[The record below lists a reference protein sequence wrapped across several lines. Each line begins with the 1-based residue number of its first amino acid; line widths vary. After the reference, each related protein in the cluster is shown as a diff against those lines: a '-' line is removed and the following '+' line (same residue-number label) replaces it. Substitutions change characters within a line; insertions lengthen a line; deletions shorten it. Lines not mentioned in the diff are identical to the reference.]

1 MNVPAFPTLSPAQR
15 ERLLEPP
22 AGPVRLLIDTDAA
35 NEIDDQFA
43 IAWALLSADAFEL
56 EGTLIEP
63 FSFAHHRE
71 PLLAAYDELQRHGA
85 DADDGPA
92 VEAIVGSYRRWAR
105 NLVAAGTDPRAV
117 PFVLPDEGME
127 LSYHEARKVYE
138 LLDVDPTGAVFRGS
152 PGYLPDP
159 ETPLRSEAVDQ
170 LIERA
175 MADDERPLYVAAI
188 GAVTNI
194 ASAILIEPRI
204 IERIVVVWTSS
215 YPSWSPL
222 SSRPSLN
229 LVQDLPASRLLFDSG
244 VPLVYLP
251 GFYIGEL
258 LSVSLPEMERW
269 VRGRG
274 RIGDY
279 LYHLYTHNPIHAQRG
294 ITDAEDRT
302 WVIWDLICFAW
313 LMQPAWVPSRLTPS
327 PVLDDEL
334 FWQHP
339 PGRHLMREGVS
350 LQRDEVFRDFYRK
363 LEGAP

>member
-1 MNVPAFPTLSPAQR
+1 MNGAAFPALSPAR
-15 ERLLEPP
+15 LERMLEPP
-22 AGPVRLLIDTDAA
+22 SGPVRLIIDTDAA

-43 IAWALLSADAFEL
+43 LAWALLSPEAFEI
-56 EGTLIEP
+56 EGTLVEP

-71 PLLAAYDELQRHGA
+71 PLLAAYDALGSQGPA
-85 DADDGPA
+85 DEGPA

-105 NLVAAGTDPRAV
+105 NLADAGTDPREL
-117 PFVLPDEGME
+117 PFVGPDEGME
-127 LSYHEARKVYE
+127 LSYEEAIKVYE
-138 LLDVDPTGAVFRGS
+138 LLGEDPTGKVFRGS
-152 PGYLPDP
+152 PGYLPAADV
-159 ETPLRSEAVDQ
+159 PLRTEAAEH
-170 LIERA
+170 LIEQA
-175 MADDERPLYVAAI
+175 MVQDERPLYVAAI

-194 ASAILIEPRI
+194 ASAMLMEPRI

-251 GFYIGEL
+251 GFYIGAQL
-258 LSVSLPEMERW
+258 TISLPEMERW

-279 LYHLYTHNPIHAQRG
+279 LHQLYTHNPIHAQRG
-294 ITDAEDRT
+294 ITDQADRT

-313 LMQPAWVPSRLTPS
+313 LMQPGWVPSRLTPS
-327 PVLDDEL
+327 PVLDEDL
-334 FWQHP
+334 LWQHP
-339 PGRHLMREGVS
+339 PGRHLIREAVGID
-350 LQRDEVFRDFYRK
+350 RDEVFRDLYRK
-363 LEGAP
+363 LEQAP

>member
-1 MNVPAFPTLSPAQR
+1 MNGPAFPVLSPTR
-15 ERLLEPP
+15 LERLLEPP
-22 AGPVRLLIDTDAA
+22 SGPVRLIIDTDAA

-43 IAWALLSADAFEL
+43 LAWALLSPEAFEI

-71 PLLAAYDELQRHGA
+71 PLLEAYREVQR
-85 DADDGPA
+85 DQRSQGPE
-92 VEAIVGSYRRWAR
+92 VAIVGSYHAWAR
-105 NLVAAGTDPRAV
+105 NLIAAGTDPHDV
-117 PFVLPDEGME
+117 PFPGPDEGME
-127 LSYHEARKVYE
+127 LSYQEALKVYE
-138 LLDVDPTGAVFRGS
+138 LLNHDPSGQVFRGS
-152 PGYLPDP
+152 PGYLPAPDEP
-159 ETPLRSEAVDQ
+159 RRSESVEH

-175 MADDERPLYVAAI
+175 MAEDDRPLYVAAI

-194 ASAILIEPRI
+194 ASAILLEPRI

-251 GFYIGEL
+251 GFYIGAQL
-258 LSVSLPEMERW
+258 TISLPDMERW

-279 LYHLYTHNPIHAQRG
+279 LHHLYVHNPIRAQRG
-294 ITDAEDRT
+294 VTDPAHRT

-313 LMQPAWVPSRLTPS
+313 LMQPEWVPSQLTPS
-327 PVLDDEL
+327 PVLDEEL
-334 FWQHP
+334 LWQHP
-339 PGRHLMREGVS
+339 LGRHLMREAVGIE
-350 LQRDEVFRDFYRK
+350 RDEVFRDFYRK
-363 LEGAP
+363 LDQAP

>member
-15 ERLLEPP
+15 ERMLEPP
-22 AGPVRLLIDTDAA
+22 TGPVRLLIDTDAA

-43 IAWALLSADAFEL
+43 IAWALLSPEAFEL

-63 FSFAHHRE
+63 YSFAHHRE
-71 PLLAAYDELQRHGA
+71 PLLAAFDELQQGGTG
-85 DADDGPA
+85 DDGPA
-92 VEAIVGSYRRWAR
+92 VEAIVGSYRRWAQ
-105 NLVAAGTDPRAV
+105 NLVAAGTDPRDV
-117 PFVLPDEGME
+117 PFVLPAEGME

-138 LLDVDPTGAVFRGS
+138 LLGHDPEGKVFRGS
-152 PGYLPDP
+152 AGYLPAP
-159 ETPLRSEAVDQ
+159 AEPLPSESAEV

-175 MADDERPLYVAAI
+175 MADDDRPLYVAAI

-251 GFYIGEL
+251 GFYIGEQ
-258 LSVSLPEMERW
+258 LSISLPEMERW
-269 VRGRG
+269 VQGRG

-294 ITDAEDRT
+294 ITDREQRT

-313 LMQPAWVPSRLTPS
+313 LMRPTWVPSRLAPS
-327 PVLDDEL
+327 PVLDDDL
-334 FWQHP
+334 LWQHP
-339 PGRHLMREGVS
+339 PGRHLMREAVGID
-350 LQRDEVFRDFYRK
+350 RDEVFCDFYRK
-363 LEGAP
+363 LEEAP

>member
-1 MNVPAFPTLSPAQR
+1 MNGPVFPVLSPDR
-15 ERLLEPP
+15 LERMLEPP
-22 AGPVRLLIDTDAA
+22 TGPVRLIIDSDTA

-43 IAWALLSADAFEL
+43 IAWALLSGDVFEI

-71 PLLAAYDELQRHGA
+71 PLLKAYEEIRRHERSE
-85 DADDGPA
+85 GPE
-92 VEAIVGSYRRWAR
+92 VAIVGSYHAWAR
-105 NLVAAGTDPRAV
+105 NLIAAGTDPYDV
-117 PFVLPDEGME
+117 SFVGPAEGME
-127 LSYHEARKVYE
+127 LGYQEAIKVYE
-138 LLDVDPTGAVFRGS
+138 LLGEDPAGQVFRGT
-152 PGYLPDP
+152 PGYLPGP
-159 ETPLRSEAVDQ
+159 NEPVRTEAAEH

-175 MADDERPLYVAAI
+175 MSQDDRPLYVAAI

-229 LVQDLPASRLLFDSG
+229 LVQDVPASRLLFDCG

-251 GFYIGEL
+251 GFYIGAQL
-258 LSVSLPEMERW
+258 TISLPDMERW
-269 VRGRG
+269 VKGRG

-279 LYHLYTHNPIHAQRG
+279 LYHLYVHNPIRAQRG
-294 ITDAEDRT
+294 ITDPADRT

-313 LMQPAWVPSRLTPS
+313 LMQPQWVPSRLTPS
-327 PVLDDEL
+327 PVLDDDL
-334 FWQHP
+334 LWRHP
-339 PGRHLMREGVS
+339 DGRHLIREAVGID
-350 LQRDEVFRDFYRK
+350 RDEVFRDFYRK
-363 LEGAP
+363 LQKAP

>member
-1 MNVPAFPTLSPAQR
+1 MNRPAFPVLSPARR
-15 ERLLEPP
+15 ERMLEPP
-22 AGPVRLLIDTDAA
+22 SGPVRLVIDTDAA

-43 IAWALLSADAFEL
+43 IAWALLSQDAFEI
-56 EGTLIEP
+56 EGTLAEP

-71 PLLAAYDELQRHGA
+71 PLIAAFDELQRHGEG
-85 DADDGPA
+85 DDGPP
-92 VEAIVGSYRRWAR
+92 VEAIVGSYQRWAQ
-105 NLVAAGTDPRAV
+105 NLVAAGTDPRDV
-117 PFVLPDEGME
+117 SFVLPDEGME
-127 LSYHEARKVYE
+127 LSYREAIKVHE
-138 LLDVDPTGAVFRGS
+138 LLDVEPSGAVFRGS

-159 ETPLRSEAVDQ
+159 ATPLPSDSAAH

-194 ASAILIEPRI
+194 ASAILLEPRI

-251 GFYIGEL
+251 GFYIGAQL
-258 LSVSLPEMERW
+258 TISLPEMERW
-269 VRGRG
+269 VKGRG

-294 ITDAEDRT
+294 ITDQADRT

-313 LMQPAWVPSRLTPS
+313 LMDPGWVPSQITPS
-327 PVLDDEL
+327 PVLDEDL

-339 PGRHLMREGVS
+339 GGRHSIREAVGID
-350 LQRDEVFRDFYRK
+350 RDEIFRDLYRK
-363 LEGAP
+363 LEHAP

>member
-1 MNVPAFPTLSPAQR
+1 MRPTRSTISSPSLLSP
-15 ERLLEPP
+15 
-22 AGPVRLLIDTDAA
+22 
-35 NEIDDQFA
+35 
-43 IAWALLSADAFEL
+43 DAFEI
-56 EGTLIEP
+56 EGTLVEP

-71 PLLAAYDELQRHGA
+71 PLLAAFEELQRDGVS
-85 DADDGPA
+85 DDGPA
-92 VEAIVGSYRRWAR
+92 VEAIVGSYQRWAR
-105 NLVAAGTDPRAV
+105 NLVAAGTDPREV
-117 PFVLPDEGME
+117 SFVLPDEGME
-127 LSYHEARKVYE
+127 LSYREAIRVYE
-138 LLDVDPTGAVFRGS
+138 LLDVDPSGAVFRGS

-159 ETPLRSEAVDQ
+159 HTPLPSEAVDR

-251 GFYIGEL
+251 GFYIGAQL
-258 LSVSLPEMERW
+258 TISMPDMERW
-269 VRGRG
+269 VKGRG

-294 ITDAEDRT
+294 ITDPERRT
-302 WVIWDLICFAW
+302 WVIWDLICLAW
-313 LMQPAWVPSRLTPS
+313 LVDPAWVPSQLTPS
-327 PVLDDEL
+327 PVLDDDL
-334 FWQHP
+334 LWQHP
-339 PGRHLMREGVS
+339 PGRHLIREAVGID
-350 LQRDEVFRDFYRK
+350 RDEVFRDLYRK
-363 LEGAP
+363 LEQAP

>member
-1 MNVPAFPTLSPAQR
+1 MNGPTFPVLSPEHL
-15 ERLLEPP
+15 ERMLEPP
-22 AGPVRLLIDTDAA
+22 TGPIRLIIDTDAA

-43 IAWALLSADAFEL
+43 IAWALLSQDIFEI

-71 PLLAAYDELQRHGA
+71 PLLAAYDELQRHDTG
-85 DADDGPA
+85 DDGPV
-92 VEAIVGSYRRWAR
+92 VEAIVGSYRRWAQ
-105 NLVAAGTDPRAV
+105 NLVDAGTDPRDVA
-117 PFVLPDEGME
+117 FVLPDEGME

-138 LLDVDPTGAVFRGS
+138 LLGLDPEGKVFRGS
-152 PGYLPDP
+152 AGYLPGPDQ
-159 ETPLRSEAVDQ
+159 PLRSESAEV

-175 MADDERPLYVAAI
+175 MADDDRPLYVAAI

-229 LVQDLPASRLLFDSG
+229 LIQDLPASRLLFDCG

-251 GFYIGEL
+251 GFYIGEQ
-258 LSVSLPEMERW
+258 LSISLPEMERW
-269 VRGRG
+269 VKDRG

-279 LYHLYTHNPIHAQRG
+279 LHHLYTHNPIHAQRG
-294 ITDAEDRT
+294 IADREHRT

-313 LMQPAWVPSRLTPS
+313 LMQPTWVPSRLTSS
-327 PVLDDEL
+327 PVLDEDL
-334 FWQHP
+334 LWQHP
-339 PGRHLMREGVS
+339 PGRHLIREAVGMD
-350 LQRDEVFRDFYRK
+350 RDEVFRDFYRK